1 MIETF
6 EENIKS
12 HHPFIPG
19 DVAVVIGVEILED
32 PVHQNVVRHVE
43 AAVEEL
49 PEDLPVHL
57 VHLGPLRRVLEM
69 SVFSS
74 QSEETRPDSDHCQP
88 VQSEE
93 PLDLLAGEVG
103 PPAQTLHDLLLLL
116 LDRGGGGGDGAT
128 L

>member
-6 EENIKS
+6 EENIES

-19 DVAVVIGVEILED
+19 DIPVVIGVEILED

-43 AAVEEL
+43 TPVEEL

-57 VHLGPLRRVLEM
+57 VHLGPLRGVLEI

-74 QSEETRPDSDHCQP
+74 QSEETTR
-88 VQSEE
+88 
-93 PLDLLAGEVG
+93 L
-103 PPAQTLHDLLLLL
+103 
-116 LDRGGGGGDGAT
+116 
-128 L
+128 